1 MASSVTVTEQD
12 RYTVAGL
19 LRHLA
24 RQQANDEML
33 VQGAERRTWAEEFD
47 VACRVAQAAK
57 REGLGVGDRIAFL
70 DRNGIAYFDFL
81 FGGSLI
87 GAVNVAVNWRL
98 APPEMAAIIDDSGAP
113 VLAVHAE
120 YLPAL
125 AAMTSDLPAV
135 RRIVVIGDAG
145 AVCSDARAVSF
156 DAWIEGAFGRGS
168 WPRRGTRRGEHAAL
182 HIRDDRSAQG
192 GDVDQRQP
200 RDSHF
205 RSRHHLPHQPTTP

>member
-57 REGLGVGDRIAFL
+57 RDGLGVGDRIAFL

-125 AAMTSDLPAV
+125 AAHD
-135 RRIVVIGDAG
+135 
-145 AVCSDARAVSF
+145 
-156 DAWIEGAFGRGS
+156 E
-168 WPRRGTRRGEHAAL
+168 
-182 HIRDDRSAQG
+182 
-192 GDVDQRQP
+192 
-200 RDSHF
+200 
-205 RSRHHLPHQPTTP
+205 